1 MMAAAAAEVV
11 LLEGI
16 GRGEVLDPLTG
27 RAQPPTSAQI
37 RTRIGEIRSGCP
49 NGARAGMSQGLEVA
63 AERTWGPECSRAWPS
78 RLE

>member
-1 MMAAAAAEVV
+1 MMAAAATEVV

-16 GRGEVLDPLTG
+16 GRREVDPLTG
-27 RAQPPTSAQI
+27 RAHAPRSAQI